1 MHHSL
6 IRTFQQYVI
15 ARLGWT
21 ALLLLIAL
29 FLGGCGGRARSAAP
43 APAPTATATPAA
55 TPVVHDDQGPIVL
68 RFFTTEA
75 DPQQIALL
83 QDLIAEY
90 QIDHPDIDI
99 DIVLASPTHRER
111 RLLTALASGID
122 LGVFEIEPVLMT
134 NWAEAGY
141 LLPLDDVAADIGL
154 DDYTPGSLFVHNGH
168 VYALPYS
175 ASVYGLW
182 VRTDL
187 FEAAGLPLPTTY
199 QEVLAAAEAL
209 TAGDVYGI
217 ALPGG
222 QNIAT
227 VNYFSTFLWQ
237 NGGDYFSCDGEVV
250 FGSPEALEAVKRWAE
265 LTRYAPPGFTTWG
278 YREQIDAFI
287 QGRVAMSMYGGRLG
301 VNLAEEAPELVDD
314 VTVIFPPWGPEQVT
328 LGVWSRL
335 AIAAGAEHQDEAKE
349 FLGWLLSGDRLLRFD
364 MTVPGHMIPP
374 LRSVQQASLDY
385 QSPYIEERRDWVASF
400 YQWAPY
406 ASHPAMNMGV
416 IRDGRFA
423 PSETPP
429 PWAEAV
435 FEPPGVIDAMLQAIA
450 LTDRDPEAAWRE
462 AVAKME
468 AAVDEWKRQHPDWEP
483 PSCEED

>member
-1 MHHSL
+1 MPKFITGL
-6 IRTFQQYVI
+6 R
-15 ARLGWT
+15 WT
-21 ALLLLIAL
+21 AFLLLAAL
-29 FLGGCGGRARSAAP
+29 LLGGCGGRARSAAP
-43 APAPTATATPAA
+43 ASTATATAAPTPAG
-55 TPVVHDDQGPIVL
+55 HDDQVPIVL

-75 DPQQIALL
+75 DPQQIAVL

-122 LGVFEIEPVLMT
+122 LGIFEIEPVLMT

-141 LLPLDDVAADIGL
+141 LLPLDDVAAAIGV

-175 ASVYGLW
+175 ASIYGLW
-182 VRTDL
+182 VRKDL

-199 QEVLAAAEAL
+199 EDVLAAAEAL

-217 ALPGG
+217 ALPAG

-250 FGSPEALEAVKRWAE
+250 FGRPEALEAVKRWAD
-265 LTRYAPPGFTTWG
+265 LARYAPPGFTTWG

-287 QGRVAMSMYGGRLG
+287 QGRVAMSLYGGRLG
-301 VNLAEEAPELVDD
+301 VNLAEEAPELADD
-314 VTVIFPPWGPEQVT
+314 VTVIFPPWGPKQAT

-335 AIAAGAEHQDEAKE
+335 AIAAGAEHQAEAKE

-374 LRSVQQASLDY
+374 LRSVQEASLAY
-385 QSPYIEERRDWVASF
+385 QSPYIEQHRDWIASF
-400 YQWAPY
+400 YKWAPY

-435 FEPPGVIDAMLQAIA
+435 FEPPGVIDAMLQEIA
-450 LTDRDPEAAWRE
+450 LTDRDPEEAWRE
-462 AVAKME
+462 AVMKME
-468 AAVDEWKRQHPDWEP
+468 EAVREWKRQHPEWEP
-483 PSCEED
+483 PQCEKIGEIGD